1 MVDALNLLLTTSLIR
16 NFVTES
22 ASEAMVVPQLLLQVI
37 GVVIVSILALLAYLF
52 AQRIYMK
59 MDPPADVDKDGV
71 ANPPIVN
78 DNSCWMA
85 TAANMLAGAGY
96 GDGDSLQARANDI
109 YDDLVTWKTDA
120 GNPTGLI
127 EGGWTDT
134 ALSWWLNSAN
144 NTWLNNPYKVV
155 TVYGNKS
162 GAGNLC
168 FPKPPWNNAN
178 GAQFIANELR
188 RCQMV
193 GLSISWPTNIPCN
206 DPDHVPDLHAAN
218 FPRVGSGGHAITC
231 WGDNGED
238 EELTNNPGSLIV
250 TDSDRDTGGDIQ
262 TYDYDSFTN
271 PNPGRANEGN
281 GWYFNSDINHPYIKH
296 IVTLCPTD
304 DPTDSTLTQKVVG
317 SITIHQGLETPA
329 TDMHYIVGTD
339 VDILTYKTTIDW
351 DTENSPEIT
360 EDNPRRKLT
369 VDWDLADK
377 PVPQCNDVTITTEFV
392 LPRYNGIVYDK
403 VCFTYPDGVESCI
416 SSLRWV
422 IETPILEEAFRIP
435 NVTGG
440 YVVGSFDILN
450 LEQPAEERRVAE
462 YRFVHEYSY
471 DQNPE
476 EHTLLLTGEAGLA
489 VTNVRVG
496 HSYGY
501 PTNQELWMFEDWMT
515 EKLEDVYDLGNDPV
529 TLEIDWKE
537 RLPYPPGEDITGRIP
552 GEKNWWDWL
561 RQLWRWLKTRVILR
575 KYR

>member
-1 MVDALNLLLTTSLIR
+1 MID
-16 NFVTES
+16 
-22 ASEAMVVPQLLLQVI
+22 QVI
-37 GVVIVSILALLAYLF
+37 LQIIAVIIAVIAAILAYLL
-52 AQRIYMK
+52 AQKIYMK

-96 GDGDSLQARANDI
+96 GNGNTLQARANDI

-120 GNPTGLI
+120 DNPTGLAD
-127 EGGWTDT
+127 GGWTDT

-144 NTWLNNPYKVV
+144 NTWPNNPYKVV

-162 GAGNLC
+162 GPANLH

-193 GLSISWPTNIPCN
+193 GLSISSPTNAVCN
-206 DPDHVPDLHAAN
+206 DPAHVPALHPAN
-218 FPRVGSGGHAITC
+218 LPIVGIGGHAITC
-231 WGDNGED
+231 WGDNGGD
-238 EELTNNPGSLIV
+238 EELTNNPGSVIV
-250 TDSDRDTGGDIQ
+250 TDSDRDTGGDVQ
-262 TYDYDSFTN
+262 SYDYDAFTN
-271 PNPGRANEGN
+271 PNPGGANEGN
-281 GWYFNSDINHPYIKH
+281 GWYINYNNNHPYIKH

-304 DPTDSTLTQKVVG
+304 DPTDSTLTQKVIG
-317 SITIHQGLETPA
+317 SITIHQGLATPA

-351 DTENSPEIT
+351 DTENAPEIT
-360 EDNPRRKLT
+360 EDDPRRKLT

-403 VCFTYPDGVESCI
+403 VCFTYPDEVVSCI
-416 SSLRWV
+416 LRLRWE

-440 YVVGSFDILN
+440 YVVGSFDILD
-450 LEQPAEERRVAE
+450 LERPAEEGRVAE

-476 EHTLLLTGEAGLA
+476 EHVLLLSGENGLA
-489 VTNVRVG
+489 VSNVRVG
-496 HSYGY
+496 HNYGY
-501 PTNQELWMFEDWMT
+501 PTYQELWKFEDWMT
-515 EKLEDVYDLGNDPV
+515 EIRDEVYNLGDDPV
-529 TLEIDWKE
+529 MVEIDWKE
-537 RLPYPPGEDITGRIP
+537 RLPYPPGEDITEMIP
-552 GEKNWWDWL
+552 GEKSALDFL
-561 RQLWRWLKTRVILR
+561 IQLWRLIKARVILR
-575 KYR
+575 RRT